1 MGRYEGGNKEMKK
14 RALLGV
20 TLLTFTTLAGCTNL
34 SEQKSGEKQTEVA
47 EAKASESEKAP
58 VKNVIFMIG
67 DGMGNPYT
75 TGYRYFKANHSD
87 KRVPQTAF
95 DTYLVGQQAT
105 YPEDEEENVTDSASA
120 ATAMAAGVKTYNN
133 AIALDNDKSKT
144 ETVLERAKKVGKST
158 GLVATS
164 EITHATPAAYGAHN
178 VSRKNMAEIA
188 DDYFD
193 DQIDGQHKVDVL
205 LGGGSE
211 LFARKDRDLVKEF
224 SQAGYGHVTDKKSLN
239 ENQDDKILGLF
250 APGGLPK
257 MIDRTEEVPSLADMT
272 ESALQRLDKNEKGFF
287 LMVEGSQIDWAGH
300 SNDIVG
306 AMSEMQDF
314 EAAFEKAIDFAKKDG
329 ETLVVTTA
337 DHSTGGLSLGKGDQ
351 YNWLTEP
358 LHAAKR
364 TPDFMAEEIIKNGN
378 VEKTVTEYIDFQLS
392 EAELKA
398 VKTAAESKDVE
409 KIAQA
414 LRKIFDER
422 SNTGWTTGGH
432 TGEDVNVYAYGP
444 QAEAFSGQID
454 NTDQAKIIF
463 GLVDGTGQKAEI
475 KDKGIGK

>member
-1 MGRYEGGNKEMKK
+1 MKK

-47 EAKASESEKAP
+47 EAKATESEKAP

-105 YPEDEEENVTDSASA
+105 YPEDEEEN
-120 ATAMAAGVKTYNN
+120 
-133 AIALDNDKSKT
+133 
-144 ETVLERAKKVGKST
+144 
-158 GLVATS
+158 
-164 EITHATPAAYGAHN
+164 
-178 VSRKNMAEIA
+178 
-188 DDYFD
+188 
-193 DQIDGQHKVDVL
+193 VL

-272 ESALQRLDKNEKGFF
+272 EAALQRLDKNEKGFF

-398 VKTAAESKDVE
+398 VKTASESKDVE

>member
-20 TLLTFTTLAGCTNL
+20 TLISFTTLAGCTNL

-47 EAKASESEKAP
+47 EAKATESEKAP

-272 ESALQRLDKNEKGFF
+272 EAALQRLDKNEKGFF

-337 DHSTGGLSLGKGDQ
+337 DNSTGGLSLG
-351 YNWLTEP
+351 
-358 LHAAKR
+358 
-364 TPDFMAEEIIKNGN
+364 
-378 VEKTVTEYIDFQLS
+378 
-392 EAELKA
+392 
-398 VKTAAESKDVE
+398 
-409 KIAQA
+409 
-414 LRKIFDER
+414 
-422 SNTGWTTGGH
+422 
-432 TGEDVNVYAYGP
+432 
-444 QAEAFSGQID
+444 
-454 NTDQAKIIF
+454 
-463 GLVDGTGQKAEI
+463 
-475 KDKGIGK
+475 

>member
-1 MGRYEGGNKEMKK
+1 MKK

-47 EAKASESEKAP
+47 EAKATESEKAS

-272 ESALQRLDKNEKGFF
+272 EAALQRLDKNEKGFF

-409 KIAQA
+409 KN
-414 LRKIFDER
+414 R
-422 SNTGWTTGGH
+422 SG
-432 TGEDVNVYAYGP
+432 
-444 QAEAFSGQID
+444 
-454 NTDQAKIIF
+454 
-463 GLVDGTGQKAEI
+463 I
-475 KDKGIGK
+475 KKDF

>member
-1 MGRYEGGNKEMKK
+1 MKK

-47 EAKASESEKAP
+47 EAKATESEKAS

-224 SQAGYGHVTDKKSLN
+224 SQAGY
-239 ENQDDKILGLF
+239 ENRDDKILGLF

-272 ESALQRLDKNEKGFF
+272 EAALQRLDKNEKGFF

-398 VKTAAESKDVE
+398 VKTASESKDVE

>member
-1 MGRYEGGNKEMKK
+1 MKK

-47 EAKASESEKAP
+47 EAKATESEKAP

-193 DQIDGQHKVDVL
+193 DKIDGQHKVDVL

-272 ESALQRLDKNEKGFF
+272 EAALQRLDKNEKGFF

-314 EAAFEKAIDFAKKDG
+314 EAAFEKA
-329 ETLVVTTA
+329 TTA

>member
-47 EAKASESEKAP
+47 EAKATESEKAP

-193 DQIDGQHKVDVL
+193 DQVDVL

-272 ESALQRLDKNEKGFF
+272 EAALQRLDKNEKGFF

-398 VKTAAESKDVE
+398 VKTASESKDVE

>member
-1 MGRYEGGNKEMKK
+1 MKK

-47 EAKASESEKAP
+47 EAKATESEKAP

-250 APGGLPK
+250 APGGLPLPK

-272 ESALQRLDKNEKGFF
+272 EAALQRLDKNEKGFF

-409 KIAQA
+409 KIAQT

>member
-20 TLLTFTTLAGCTNL
+20 SLLTFTTLAGCTNL

-47 EAKASESEKAP
+47 EAKATESEKAP

-272 ESALQRLDKNEKGFF
+272 EAALQRLDKNEKG
-287 LMVEGSQIDWAGH
+287 QIDWAGH

>member
-1 MGRYEGGNKEMKK
+1 MKK

-47 EAKASESEKAP
+47 EAKATESEKAP

-193 DQIDGQHKVDVL
+193 DKIDGQHKVDVL

-272 ESALQRLDKNEKGFF
+272 EAALQRLDKNEKGFF
-287 LMVEGSQIDWAGH
+287 LMVEGSQ
-300 SNDIVG
+300 IVG

>member
-47 EAKASESEKAP
+47 EAKATESEKAP

-272 ESALQRLDKNEKGFF
+272 EAALQRLDKNEKGFF

-337 DHSTGGLSLGKGDQ
+337 DHSTGGLSL

-398 VKTAAESKDVE
+398 VKTASESKDVE

>member
-1 MGRYEGGNKEMKK
+1 MKK

-47 EAKASESEKAP
+47 EAKATESEKAP

-193 DQIDGQHKVDVL
+193 DKIDGQHKVDVL

-211 LFARKDRDLVKEF
+211 LFARKDR
-224 SQAGYGHVTDKKSLN
+224 GYGHVTDKKSLN

-272 ESALQRLDKNEKGFF
+272 EAALQRLDKNEKGFF

>member
-1 MGRYEGGNKEMKK
+1 
-14 RALLGV
+14 
-20 TLLTFTTLAGCTNL
+20 
-34 SEQKSGEKQTEVA
+34 
-47 EAKASESEKAP
+47 
-58 VKNVIFMIG
+58 
-67 DGMGNPYT
+67 
-75 TGYRYFKANHSD
+75 
-87 KRVPQTAF
+87 
-95 DTYLVGQQAT
+95 
-105 YPEDEEENVTDSASA
+105 
-120 ATAMAAGVKTYNN
+120 
-133 AIALDNDKSKT
+133 
-144 ETVLERAKKVGKST
+144 
-158 GLVATS
+158 
-164 EITHATPAAYGAHN
+164 
-178 VSRKNMAEIA
+178 
-188 DDYFD
+188 
-193 DQIDGQHKVDVL
+193 
-205 LGGGSE
+205 
-211 LFARKDRDLVKEF
+211 
-224 SQAGYGHVTDKKSLN
+224 
-239 ENQDDKILGLF
+239 
-250 APGGLPK
+250 

-272 ESALQRLDKNEKGFF
+272 EAALQRLDKNEKGFF

-364 TPDFMAEEIIKNGN
+364 TPNFMAEEIIKNGN
-378 VEKTVTEYIDFQLS
+378 VEKIVTEYIDFQLS

-444 QAEAFSGQID
+444 KAEAFSGQID

-463 GLVDGTGQKAEI
+463 GLVDGTGQKADI
-475 KDKGIGK
+475 KYKGIRK